1 MPMERERYPK
11 NWDAI
16 ARDVKDRA
24 DWKCQRCGKQCR
36 RPGEPF
42 DTHKRTLT
50 VAHLNHTPED
60 CRPENL
66 MAMCGPCLAGM
77 TRNIMPRRAGHV
89 EAPKSSNPA
98 PMTATTPSST
108 TAGARTAFPA
118 ESKQCTKP
126 RAQRNTEMTERKIL
140 RITEP
145 QGEPQTSSNA
155 TAWPTSCAGL
165 AGLSTSRATPC
176 AAIART
182 TWTNPA
188 TSAARAA
195 R

>member
-66 MAMCGPCLAGM
+66 MAMCGPCHCRYDAKHHAE
-77 TRNIMPRRAGHV
+77 TRRARRSAEIEQPGTDDRDD
-89 EAPKSSNPA
+89 PK
-98 PMTATTPSST
+98 
-108 TAGARTAFPA
+108 
-118 ESKQCTKP
+118 
-126 RAQRNTEMTERKIL
+126 
-140 RITEP
+140 
-145 QGEPQTSSNA
+145 
-155 TAWPTSCAGL
+155 
-165 AGLSTSRATPC
+165 
-176 AAIART
+176 
-182 TWTNPA
+182 
-188 TSAARAA
+188 
-195 R
+195 